1 MERKKET
8 KNFGGNVA
16 RLRGE
21 PWEWAGCLTDKV
33 RRVGLGTSCHWP
45 GFCLAG
51 SSLHTHTHTQSTAQM
66 PLGLLAEGE
75 ILTAS
80 PRPSL
85 AFCIPCTLR
94 GSQGCAGGWEG
105 HLEGEGQI

>member
-16 RLRGE
+16 RSRGE
-21 PWEWAGCLTDKV
+21 PGEWAGCLIDKL
-33 RRVGLGTSCHWP
+33 RRVGQGTSCHWP

-51 SSLHTHTHTQSTAQM
+51 SSLHIHTQSAAQM
-66 PLGLLAEGE
+66 PLGVLDEGG
-75 ILTAS
+75 IPTS
-80 PRPSL
+80 SQRPSL
-85 AFCIPCTLR
+85 AFCIPCTVR
-94 GSQGCAGGWEG
+94 GSQGYAGGWEG

>member
-51 SSLHTHTHTQSTAQM
+51 SSLHTHTHTEHSTNAF
-66 PLGLLAEGE
+66 G
-75 ILTAS
+75 AS
-80 PRPSL
+80 
-85 AFCIPCTLR
+85 C
-94 GSQGCAGGWEG
+94 GGG
-105 HLEGEGQI
+105 DTNS